1 MPLELLCLVSQRV
14 YRQGRGRQV
23 EVCGAAGKEQVM
35 GARSGTLGSRGEGLA
50 AGVSG
55 HIECEPNC
63 RGVFP

>member
-1 MPLELLCLVSQRV
+1 M
-14 YRQGRGRQV
+14 

-55 HIECEPNC
+55 HIECEPNG